1 MPTIDAVLSRAA
13 ELAPG
18 RIAVREWD
26 SGLEV
31 DFARLDRWASAL
43 ARRIAAAGLGPGD
56 RVAIHLP
63 NGAHFL
69 TAQFGALR
77 AGTVATY
84 VNYRLHPVEATRQI
98 AMARARAIV
107 TTAERAAV
115 FRDGGMFRAALILVS
130 DGGPPAGESLS
141 ALLEAAPA
149 GPCVP
154 PAGLEEA
161 DAIARFTSGTTG
173 VPKGVL
179 VTHRAWLIRAMSL
192 LAEEIKVSH
201 HSTTMVMGALSH
213 QGGLF
218 VLPTF
223 LRQATLLTFSRFDL
237 DQAAAALRTLRVATM
252 QMVPTMLHMV
262 LDHRGMRSALA
273 ASGIR
278 QIVYGGSPIE
288 TRVIENALEL
298 LPDCDFVQTY
308 GSHEAGSIS
317 HLDGAAHRN
326 PSLRRSAG
334 RPFLAAEIRTA
345 PVAGSEYGEVEVRAP
360 WTPRARITEHGR
372 ETVHEDW
379 IRTGDLGEIRDGFI
393 YLMDRANDV
402 IISGGFNVY
411 PQEVETVLNAHP
423 AVVTSAVVSMPD
435 AKWGEKVIAY
445 YVAHGGRAA
454 DEASLRE
461 HCRGQLAP
469 FKVPKEF
476 CSIAQMPLNA
486 NGKPDRRRLG
496 DPLWQGHD
504 RRIN

>member
-18 RIAVREWD
+18 RIAVREWE

-31 DFARLDRWASAL
+31 DFARLDRWASAV
-43 ARRIAAAGLGPGD
+43 ARRIAAAGLGIGD
-56 RVAIHLP
+56 RVGIHLP

-77 AGTVATY
+77 AGAVATY
-84 VNYRLHPVEATRQI
+84 INYRLHPVEAIRQM
-98 AMARARAIV
+98 AMARVRAIV
-107 TTAERAAV
+107 TSAERAAA
-115 FRDGGMFRAALILVS
+115 FRDEGMFRDALILVS
-130 DGGPPAGESLS
+130 DGGPPAGESLA

-149 GPCVP
+149 EPFVP

-161 DAIARFTSGTTG
+161 DAIARFTSGSTG
-173 VPKGVL
+173 VPKGIL
-179 VTHRAWLIRAMSL
+179 VSHRAWLLRAMSL
-192 LAEEIKVSH
+192 LAEEIKVGH
-201 HSTTMVMGALSH
+201 HSTTSVMGALSH

-223 LRQATLLTFSRFDL
+223 LRQATLLTFKRFDL
-237 DQAAAALRTLRVATM
+237 DQAAAALRTLRIATM
-252 QMVPTMLHMV
+252 QVVPTMLHMI
-262 LDHRGMRSALA
+262 LDHAGMRNALA

-278 QIVYGGSPIE
+278 QIIYGGSPIE
-288 TRVIENALEL
+288 TRVIENALDL
-298 LPDCDFVQTY
+298 LPQCNIVQSY

-317 HLDGAAHRN
+317 HLEGAAHRD
-326 PSLRRSAG
+326 PLLRRSAG
-334 RPFLAAEIRTA
+334 RPFLAAEVRTA
-345 PVAGSEYGEVEVRAP
+345 PLAGSEYGEIEVRAP
-360 WTPRARITEHGR
+360 WTPRGRITEHGR
-372 ETVHEDW
+372 ETVHAEW
-379 IRTGDLGEIRDGFI
+379 IPTGDLGEIRDGFI

-423 AVVTSAVVSMPD
+423 AVLRSAVVSTPD
-435 AKWGEKVIAY
+435 DKWGEKVIAY

-454 DEASLRE
+454 DEAALRE
-461 HCRGQLAP
+461 HCRGQLAA

-476 CSIAQMPLNA
+476 LRIAQIPLNA
-486 NGKPDRRRLG
+486 NGKPDRRRLS
-496 DPLWQGHD
+496 DPLWHGHE